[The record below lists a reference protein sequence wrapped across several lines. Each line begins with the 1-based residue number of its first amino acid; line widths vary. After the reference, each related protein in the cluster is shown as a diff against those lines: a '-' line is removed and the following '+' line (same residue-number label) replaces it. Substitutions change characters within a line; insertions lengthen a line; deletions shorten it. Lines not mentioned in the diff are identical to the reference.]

1 MISKNAVPDA
11 GFNQLELEKRLTDA
25 TMLKHIVA
33 TAGAPLEPV
42 TVLNVICAELIE
54 VVGAQHAGF
63 ARLNEDGEALTII
76 SEFGQAEAGSLGA
89 QIALEGNEITQ
100 LVISRRSPVA
110 VLDAQNDP
118 RMGAGREAAKA
129 FGVVSMLIVPIIAGH
144 RVVGTLGLD
153 SYTRREFNEFEIEII
168 KSASQAAAP
177 LLENAELFDQLRS
190 ELRYRQRTE
199 VELRRSKMI
208 YQELVNSLEGV
219 VWEGELRDGT
229 LHCSFISRQA
239 ERLFGYPSERFL
251 GAREDSIWAQVFHP
265 DDWHALQGRVRLALQ
280 TLEPLEIEARA
291 YGVEGEQIWVQDRMT
306 FAHVDDALRVRGL
319 MVDISDHKRSV
330 RLERERNQILELV
343 ARNAPLEDVLT
354 RICEL
359 VTSQFQRAGCAI
371 SALRPEGLELL
382 ASHGLPKTVLAQ
394 LSSPLEEDAFNSW
407 MRDLELGV
415 HDEQM
420 PDPRFDQT
428 RRELLSKHD
437 FRVQRSLPIFK
448 SGAAIGVVTVFM
460 IAPATRNYR
469 VLTTSTE
476 LSAIAIDRSTLL
488 EQLEYRASHDPLTDL
503 PNRALYQERLV
514 QAMRDADG
522 LEHKVGLLYIDL
534 DNFKRVNDTFSHAT
548 GDELLKNIARQLSFE
563 TPPGSTVARLGGDEF
578 AVILPHLENA
588 DDARRVAEQLSRG
601 VSTRIVI
608 GTHQHEVTAS
618 IGMAIYPEDGRTADA
633 LSKAADDAMY
643 SVKRQR

>member
-1 MISKNAVPDA
+1 MTRKDAVPDV

-63 ARLNEDGEALTII
+63 ARLNEGNETLTVI
-76 SEFGQAEAGSLGA
+76 SEFGQGDAGSLGA

-153 SYTRREFNEFEIEII
+153 SYTKREFNEFEIEII

-208 YQELVNSLEGV
+208 YQELVNSLEGI
-219 VWEGELRDGT
+219 VWEGELRDGR
-229 LHCSFISRQA
+229 LHCTFISRQA

-251 GAREDSIWAQVFHP
+251 GAREDNIWGQVFHP

-343 ARNAPLEDVLT
+343 ARNAPLEDVLS

-359 VTSQFQRAGCAI
+359 VTSQFQRSGCAI
-371 SALRPEGLELL
+371 STLRPGGLELL
-382 ASHGLPKTVLAQ
+382 ASHGLPKTVLST
-394 LSSPLEEDAFNSW
+394 LERPLHESAFDAW
-407 MRDLELGV
+407 MRDLERGT

-420 PDPRFDQT
+420 LDPRFEDT
-428 RRELLSKHD
+428 ERELLTKHD

-448 SGAAIGVVTVFM
+448 SGAAVGVVTVFM

-514 QAMRDADG
+514 QAMHDADQRG
-522 LEHKVGLLYIDL
+522 HKVGLLYIDL

-548 GDELLKNIARQLSFE
+548 GDELLKNIARQLTLE

-578 AVILPHLENA
+578 AVILPNLETA
-588 DDARRVAEQLSRG
+588 EDAGQVAQQLSQG
-601 VSTRIVI
+601 VTTRIVI

-633 LSKAADDAMY
+633 LSKAADDSMY
-643 SVKRQR
+643 SVKRKR